1 MKTTAPVFPES
12 LNVPLIY
19 AIVLKIYILI
29 TIFLERST
37 YIVLYLLFNGMK
49 AYTL

>member
-1 MKTTAPVFPES
+1 MKTTAPILPES
-12 LNVPLIY
+12 LKVPLIY
-19 AIVLKIYILI
+19 SIVLKIYILI

-37 YIVLYLLFNGMK
+37 YIVLYLFFNDMK